1 MDRRGNRETEHR
13 CGEAV
18 VDAKCYVGNH
28 ALVRTETDIRWDAVE
43 VIGHLLNTAMF
54 SSWNFFFSLK
64 ADTVIELRTN
74 FYFRPHDTS
83 DYCNNADSSNM
94 P

>member
-54 SSWNFFFSLK
+54 SSWNFFFFIKGRYSN
-64 ADTVIELRTN
+64 RTKN
-74 FYFRPHDTS
+74 KLLFQTTRHI
-83 DYCNNADSSNM
+83 
-94 P
+94 